1 MQAYAVLG
9 PQERGTLVHLGA
21 GRVAMLA
28 AEGASYLDTRGEL
41 AAHDGL
47 VCMQLISLLVR
58 RSALIHA
65 IAVSRTLSPA
75 AACTAAHCLVT
86 SAGCVITEV
95 QPPCQRAGSQAGL
108 RLLLLGMPRK
118 TR

>member
-1 MQAYAVLG
+1 MGCMQAYAVLG

-28 AEGASYLDTRGEL
+28 AEGACYLESRGEL

-58 RSALIHA
+58 RSAAPAMQSLSAPQQQHA
-65 IAVSRTLSPA
+65 QQGFGLSPLPA
-75 AACTAAHCLVT
+75 
-86 SAGCVITEV
+86 
-95 QPPCQRAGSQAGL
+95 Q
-108 RLLLLGMPRK
+108 M
-118 TR
+118 